1 MAFGECENN
10 GSGGTPTHVFFR
22 RVWLCERNYWHLN

>member
-10 GSGGTPTHVFFR
+10 GSGGTPPHMYFFGG
-22 RVWLCERNYWHLN
+22 CDCASEIIDI